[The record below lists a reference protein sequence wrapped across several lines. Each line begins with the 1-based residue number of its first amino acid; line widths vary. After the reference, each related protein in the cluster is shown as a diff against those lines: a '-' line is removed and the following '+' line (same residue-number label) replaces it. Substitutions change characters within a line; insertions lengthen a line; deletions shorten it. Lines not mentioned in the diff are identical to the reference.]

1 MGIGNTQIYADLAK
15 DLHRLGGSYG
25 CCCSALEDPGL
36 SSLGVP
42 GVPWHPQI
50 LADELTL
57 SQPEGGDY
65 SRLMILAPPDFQ
77 TFLRPWDRLHSGV
90 MMLQSSSICH

>member
-50 LADELTL
+50 LADELFPISTK
-57 SQPEGGDY
+57 G
-65 SRLMILAPPDFQ
+65 
-77 TFLRPWDRLHSGV
+77 DRL
-90 MMLQSSSICH
+90 CPCTK

>member
-57 SQPEGGDY
+57 LSQSGRREE
-65 SRLMILAPPDFQ
+65 RLCQPNNTCNPGFSALPMAQQSYDIM
-77 TFLRPWDRLHSGV
+77 DR
-90 MMLQSSSICH
+90 